1 MASGGQ
7 PQFRYTQP
15 PSKVLHLRNLPWDCT
30 PEELVELGTPF
41 GKVVNTKCGVGANRN
56 QAFIEFGDQNQA
68 IAMISYYA
76 SSTEPAQVRGK
87 NVYLQYSNR
96 QEIVNNKATGEG
108 SGNVLLVGME
118 GVAPDSVSIDVLHVV
133 RMLTVASRF
142 IKPLSRSI
150 MAGSIWNTCLCLFPL
165 PYSSLPYSSPTLPPL
180 HLFSLPFP
188 SHTLSSKY
196 PLRVFSAFGF
206 VHKIATFEKASGYQ
220 ALIQFSDAETATSA
234 KAALD
239 GRCIPSYLLPE
250 LDVAC
255 TLRITYSA
263 HSVLNVKYQSHR
275 SRDFTNPYLP
285 FLDSAKDGSGP
296 DGKKQEAESNILLA
310 SIENMQYVVTI
321 DVLHEVFSAFGFV
334 QKIAIFEKNG
344 FQALIQYPDIQ
355 TAYAAKEALEGHSIY
370 EGGYCKLHLT
380 FSRHTELNVKVNNE
394 RGRDYTKGNATP
406 SSDQPSILGPQP
418 IPSVGAAIPPAQG
431 SVPSAAT
438 NSVMPPGDPSVALPS
453 NPSSEPLLQAPVVSS
468 GGPPHYPNQAIL
480 QGPLGVV
487 ARFPGYGA
495 LQFAQGSAQAQ
506 MVQPSG
512 QGSQHMS
519 GHVNYQL
526 PPGSAQ
532 FMQYLSNGSHPLPNA
547 PGPQTMPYPALSGQ
561 QLPPGLQMMQA
572 QGFGGLPFSQG
583 PGQPMPQFP
592 MYGTQQFPP
601 GMEPKMMR
609 FSEQGGQQFTFAPRG
624 PNSR

>member
-41 GKVVNTKCGVGANRN
+41 GRVVNTKCGVGANRN
-56 QAFIEFGDQNQA
+56 QAFIEFADQNQA

-76 SSTEPAQVRGK
+76 SSAEPAQVRGK

-96 QEIVNNKATGEG
+96 QEIVNTKATGEG

-133 RMLTVASRF
+133 
-142 IKPLSRSI
+142 
-150 MAGSIWNTCLCLFPL
+150 
-165 PYSSLPYSSPTLPPL
+165 
-180 HLFSLPFP
+180 
-188 SHTLSSKY
+188 
-196 PLRVFSAFGF
+196 FSAFGF

-220 ALIQFSDAETATSA
+220 ALIQFSGAETATSA

-250 LDVAC
+250 LDGAC
-255 TLRITYSA
+255 TLRISYSA

-285 FLDSAKDGSGP
+285 FLDSTKDGSGA
-296 DGKKQEAESNILLA
+296 DGKRQEPESNILLA

-321 DVLHEVFSAFGFV
+321 DVIHEVFSAFGFV

-355 TAYAAKEALEGHSIY
+355 TAVAAKEALEGHSIY
-370 EGGYCKLHLT
+370 EGGYCKLHLA

-394 RGRDYTKGNATP
+394 RGRDYTKGNVTT

-418 IPSVGAAIPPAQG
+418 IPNSGAVIPLPD
-431 SVPSAAT
+431 STVPSAAT
-438 NSVMPPGDPSVALPS
+438 NAVMPPGVSTPVTPGEASALTSHPT
-453 NPSSEPLLQAPVVSS
+453 SEPHSQIAAVPS
-468 GGPPHYPNQAIL
+468 GGPPQYPGQAIL
-480 QGPLGVV
+480 PGPPGQAILPGPPGVPQQ
-487 ARFPGYGA
+487 FPGYG
-495 LQFAQGSAQAQ
+495 SSQAP
-506 MVQPSG
+506 MQPSG
-512 QGSQHMS
+512 QLGSQQMS
-519 GHVNYQL
+519 NHVNYQL
-526 PPGSAQ
+526 PGPAQ
-532 FMQYLSNGSHPLPNA
+532 FMQYLGNGSHLVPNTH
-547 PGPQTMPYPALSGQ
+547 GPQAAPFPGVGGQ
-561 QLPPGLQMMQA
+561 QLPPGPQMMQA
-572 QGFGGLPFSQG
+572 PGFGGLPFSQG
-583 PGQPMPQFP
+583 PRPPMPQFP
-592 MYGTQQFPP
+592 MYGNHQFPP
-601 GMEPKMMR
+601 GMP
-609 FSEQGGQQFTFAPRG
+609 FSEQGARQLPFAPQG
-624 PNSR
+624 PYSR

>member
-56 QAFIEFGDQNQA
+56 QAFIEFADQNQA

-76 SSTEPAQVRGK
+76 SSAEPAQVRGK

-96 QEIVNNKATGEG
+96 QEIVNTKTTGEG

-118 GVAPDSVSIDVLHVV
+118 GVAPDSVSIDVLHV
-133 RMLTVASRF
+133 
-142 IKPLSRSI
+142 
-150 MAGSIWNTCLCLFPL
+150 
-165 PYSSLPYSSPTLPPL
+165 
-180 HLFSLPFP
+180 
-188 SHTLSSKY
+188 
-196 PLRVFSAFGF
+196 VFSAFGF

-250 LDVAC
+250 LDGAC
-255 TLRITYSA
+255 TLRISYSA

-285 FLDSAKDGSGP
+285 FLDSAKDGSGV
-296 DGKKQEAESNILLA
+296 DGKKQEPESNILLA

-321 DVLHEVFSAFGFV
+321 DVIHEVFSAFGFV

-355 TAYAAKEALEGHSIY
+355 TAVAAKEALEGHSIY
-370 EGGYCKLHLT
+370 EGGYCKLHLA

-394 RGRDYTKGNATP
+394 RGRDYTKGSITT

-418 IPSVGAAIPPAQG
+418 IPNAGAVIPPPH
-431 SVPSAAT
+431 STVPSAAT
-438 NSVMPPGDPSVALPS
+438 SAVMPPGVPTPATPGEASALPS
-453 NPSSEPLLQAPVVSS
+453 HPTSEPHSQTAAVPP
-468 GGPPHYPNQAIL
+468 GGPPQYPGQAIL
-480 QGPLGVV
+480 PGPPGVPQQ
-487 ARFPGYGA
+487 FPGYGP
-495 LQFAQGSAQAQ
+495 AQVS
-506 MVQPSG
+506 MLQPSG
-512 QGSQHMS
+512 QGNQQMS
-519 GHVNYQL
+519 NHVNYQL

-532 FMQYLSNGSHPLPNA
+532 FMQYLGNGSHLVPNTQ
-547 PGPQTMPYPALSGQ
+547 GPQAVPFPGLGGQ
-561 QLPPGLQMMQA
+561 QLPPGPQMMQA
-572 QGFGGLPFSQG
+572 PGYGGLPFSQG
-583 PGQPMPQFP
+583 PRPPMPQFP
-592 MYGTQQFPP
+592 MYGNQQFPP
-601 GMEPKMMR
+601 GLEPQMMP
-609 FSEQGGQQFTFAPRG
+609 FSEQGGRQLPFAPRG
-624 PNSR
+624 PYSR

>member
-1 MASGGQ
+1 
-7 PQFRYTQP
+7 
-15 PSKVLHLRNLPWDCT
+15 
-30 PEELVELGTPF
+30 
-41 GKVVNTKCGVGANRN
+41 
-56 QAFIEFGDQNQA
+56 GDQNQA

-118 GVAPDSVSIDVLHVV
+118 GVAPDSVSIDVLHV
-133 RMLTVASRF
+133 
-142 IKPLSRSI
+142 
-150 MAGSIWNTCLCLFPL
+150 
-165 PYSSLPYSSPTLPPL
+165 
-180 HLFSLPFP
+180 
-188 SHTLSSKY
+188 
-196 PLRVFSAFGF
+196 VFSAFGF

-380 FSRHTELNVKVNNE
+380 FSRHTELNVK
-394 RGRDYTKGNATP
+394 
-406 SSDQPSILGPQP
+406 
-418 IPSVGAAIPPAQG
+418 
-431 SVPSAAT
+431 
-438 NSVMPPGDPSVALPS
+438 
-453 NPSSEPLLQAPVVSS
+453 
-468 GGPPHYPNQAIL
+468 
-480 QGPLGVV
+480 
-487 ARFPGYGA
+487 
-495 LQFAQGSAQAQ
+495 
-506 MVQPSG
+506 
-512 QGSQHMS
+512 
-519 GHVNYQL
+519 
-526 PPGSAQ
+526 
-532 FMQYLSNGSHPLPNA
+532 
-547 PGPQTMPYPALSGQ
+547 
-561 QLPPGLQMMQA
+561 
-572 QGFGGLPFSQG
+572 
-583 PGQPMPQFP
+583 
-592 MYGTQQFPP
+592 
-601 GMEPKMMR
+601 
-609 FSEQGGQQFTFAPRG
+609 
-624 PNSR
+624 

>member
-56 QAFIEFGDQNQA
+56 QAFIEFADQNQA

-76 SSTEPAQVRGK
+76 SSAEPAQVRGK

-96 QEIVNNKATGEG
+96 QEIVNTKTTGEG

-118 GVAPDSVSIDVLHVV
+118 GVAPDSVSIDVLH
-133 RMLTVASRF
+133 L
-142 IKPLSRSI
+142 
-150 MAGSIWNTCLCLFPL
+150 
-165 PYSSLPYSSPTLPPL
+165 
-180 HLFSLPFP
+180 
-188 SHTLSSKY
+188 
-196 PLRVFSAFGF
+196 VFSAFGF

-250 LDVAC
+250 LDGAC
-255 TLRITYSA
+255 TLRISYSA

-285 FLDSAKDGSGP
+285 FLDSAKDGSGA
-296 DGKKQEAESNILLA
+296 DGKKQEPESNILLA

-355 TAYAAKEALEGHSIY
+355 TAVAAKEALEGHSIY
-370 EGGYCKLHLT
+370 EGGYCKLHLA
-380 FSRHTELNVKVNNE
+380 FSRHTELNVKINNE
-394 RGRDYTKGNATP
+394 RGRDYTKGNITP
-406 SSDQPSILGPQP
+406 SSNQPSILGPQP
-418 IPSVGAAIPPAQG
+418 LPNVGATIPQPNN

-438 NSVMPPGDPSVALPS
+438 SAVMPPGVPSPAMPGEPSVALPS
-453 NPSSEPLLQAPVVSS
+453 HPSSEPHLQTPVAPL
-468 GGPPHYPNQAIL
+468 GGPPQYPSQAIL
-480 QGPLGVV
+480 PQQ
-487 ARFPGYGA
+487 FPGYG
-495 LQFAQGSAQAQ
+495 SAQAPMLQ
-506 MVQPSG
+506 G
-512 QGSQHMS
+512 QGSQQMS
-519 GHVNYQL
+519 NHVNYQL

-532 FMQYLSNGSHPLPNA
+532 FMQYLGNGSHLVPNTH
-547 PGPQTMPYPALSGQ
+547 GPQAVPFPGLGGQ
-561 QLPPGLQMMQA
+561 QLPPGPQMMQA
-572 QGFGGLPFSQG
+572 PGYGGLPFSQG
-583 PGQPMPQFP
+583 PRQPMAQFP
-592 MYGTQQFPP
+592 MYSNQQFPP
-601 GMEPKMMR
+601 GMEPQMMP
-609 FSEQGGQQFTFAPRG
+609 FSEQGGRQLPFPPQG
-624 PNSR
+624 PYSR

>member
-7 PQFRYTQP
+7 TQFRYTQP

-56 QAFIEFGDQNQA
+56 QAFIEFADQNQA

-76 SSTEPAQVRGK
+76 SSAEPAQVRGK

-96 QEIVNNKATGEG
+96 QEIVNNKTTGEG

-118 GVAPDSVSIDVLHVV
+118 GVAPDSVSIDVLHV
-133 RMLTVASRF
+133 
-142 IKPLSRSI
+142 
-150 MAGSIWNTCLCLFPL
+150 
-165 PYSSLPYSSPTLPPL
+165 
-180 HLFSLPFP
+180 
-188 SHTLSSKY
+188 
-196 PLRVFSAFGF
+196 VFSAFGF

-220 ALIQFSDAETATSA
+220 ALIQFSDAETATAA

-250 LDVAC
+250 LDGAC
-255 TLRITYSA
+255 TLRISYSA
-263 HSVLNVKYQSHR
+263 HSVLNVKYQSQR

-285 FLDSAKDGSGP
+285 FLESAKNGSAP
-296 DGKKQEAESNILLA
+296 DAKKQEAESNILLA

-355 TAYAAKEALEGHSIY
+355 TAVAAKEALEGHSIY

-394 RGRDYTKGNATP
+394 RGRDYTKGNIAP

-418 IPSVGAAIPPAQG
+418 IPNVGAVIPPPHG
-431 SVPSAAT
+431 GVPSAAT
-438 NSVMPPGDPSVALPS
+438 NAVMPPGVPISATPADPSVALSS
-453 NPSSEPLLQAPVVSS
+453 NSSSEPHSQATVIPS
-468 GGPPHYPNQAIL
+468 GGPPQYPGQAIL
-480 QGPLGVV
+480 QNPPGV
-487 ARFPGYGA
+487 APQFPGYGVP
-495 LQFAQGSAQAQ
+495 QFTQGSSQVP

-512 QGSQHMS
+512 HGSQLMS
-519 GHVNYQL
+519 SHVNYQL

-532 FMQYLSNGSHPLPNA
+532 FMQYLGNGSHPIPNA
-547 PGPQTMPYPALSGQ
+547 PGSQAMLFPGLGGQ
-561 QLPPGLQMMQA
+561 QLPPGPQMVQA
-572 QGFGGLPFSQG
+572 PGYGGLPFAQG
-583 PGQPMPQFP
+583 PGQLMPQFS
-592 MYGTQQFPP
+592 MYGNQQFPP
-601 GMEPKMMR
+601 GMEPQAMP
-609 FSEQGGQQFTFAPRG
+609 FSEQGGRQLPFAPRG
-624 PNSR
+624 PFGC

>member
-56 QAFIEFGDQNQA
+56 QAFIEFADQNQA

-76 SSTEPAQVRGK
+76 SSAEPAQVRGK

-96 QEIVNNKATGEG
+96 QEIINNKTTGEG

-118 GVAPDSVSIDVLHVV
+118 GVAPDSVSIDVLHV
-133 RMLTVASRF
+133 
-142 IKPLSRSI
+142 
-150 MAGSIWNTCLCLFPL
+150 
-165 PYSSLPYSSPTLPPL
+165 
-180 HLFSLPFP
+180 
-188 SHTLSSKY
+188 
-196 PLRVFSAFGF
+196 VFSAFGF

-250 LDVAC
+250 LDGAC

-285 FLDSAKDGSGP
+285 FLDSAKDGSGV

-310 SIENMQYVVTI
+310 SVENMQYVVTI

-355 TAYAAKEALEGHSIY
+355 TAVAAKEALEGHSIY

-394 RGRDYTKGNATP
+394 RGRDYTKGSVTP

-418 IPSVGAAIPPAQG
+418 IPNVGAAIPPAQG

-438 NSVMPPGDPSVALPS
+438 NSVMPSGDPSVAVPS

-468 GGPPHYPNQAIL
+468 GGPAQYPSQAIL
-480 QGPLGVV
+480 QAPPGV
-487 ARFPGYGA
+487 APGFPGYGA
-495 LQFAQGSAQAQ
+495 LQFAQVSAQAQ

-512 QGSQHMS
+512 QGSQQMS
-519 GHVNYQL
+519 SHVNYQL

-532 FMQYLSNGSHPLPNA
+532 FMQYLGNGSHPLPNA
-547 PGPQTMPYPALSGQ
+547 PGPQTMPYPALGGQ
-561 QLPPGLQMMQA
+561 QLPPGPQMMQA
-572 QGFGGLPFSQG
+572 PGFGGLPFSQG

-601 GMEPKMMR
+601 GMEPQMMR
-609 FSEQGGQQFTFAPRG
+609 FPEQGGQQFTFAPRG
-624 PNSR
+624 PYGR

>member
-56 QAFIEFGDQNQA
+56 QAFIEFADQNQA

-76 SSTEPAQVRGK
+76 SSAEPAQVRGK

-96 QEIVNNKATGEG
+96 QEIINNKTTGEG

-118 GVAPDSVSIDVLHVV
+118 GVAPDSVSIDVLHV
-133 RMLTVASRF
+133 
-142 IKPLSRSI
+142 
-150 MAGSIWNTCLCLFPL
+150 
-165 PYSSLPYSSPTLPPL
+165 
-180 HLFSLPFP
+180 
-188 SHTLSSKY
+188 
-196 PLRVFSAFGF
+196 VFSAFGF

-250 LDVAC
+250 LDGAC
-255 TLRITYSA
+255 TLKISYSA

-285 FLDSAKDGSGP
+285 FLDSAKDASGL

-310 SIENMQYVVTI
+310 SVENMQYVVTI

-355 TAYAAKEALEGHSIY
+355 TAVAAKEALEGHSIY

-394 RGRDYTKGNATP
+394 RGRDYTKGNVTP
-406 SSDQPSILGPQP
+406 SSDRPSILGPQP
-418 IPSVGAAIPPAQG
+418 IPNVGAAIPPAPG
-431 SVPSAAT
+431 SVAT
-438 NSVMPPGDPSVALPS
+438 NSVMQPGDPSVAVPS

-468 GGPPHYPNQAIL
+468 GGPAQYPNQAIL
-480 QGPLGVV
+480 QAPPGV
-487 ARFPGYGA
+487 APQFPGYGA

-512 QGSQHMS
+512 QGSQQMS
-519 GHVNYQL
+519 SHVNYQL
-526 PPGSAQ
+526 PPGAAQ
-532 FMQYLSNGSHPLPNA
+532 FMQ
-547 PGPQTMPYPALSGQ
+547 
-561 QLPPGLQMMQA
+561 
-572 QGFGGLPFSQG
+572 
-583 PGQPMPQFP
+583 
-592 MYGTQQFPP
+592 
-601 GMEPKMMR
+601 
-609 FSEQGGQQFTFAPRG
+609 
-624 PNSR
+624 

>member
-56 QAFIEFGDQNQA
+56 QAFIEFADQNQA

-76 SSTEPAQVRGK
+76 SSAEPAQVRGK

-96 QEIVNNKATGEG
+96 QEIVNTKTTGEG

-133 RMLTVASRF
+133 
-142 IKPLSRSI
+142 
-150 MAGSIWNTCLCLFPL
+150 
-165 PYSSLPYSSPTLPPL
+165 
-180 HLFSLPFP
+180 
-188 SHTLSSKY
+188 
-196 PLRVFSAFGF
+196 FSAFGF

-220 ALIQFSDAETATSA
+220 ALVQFSDAETATSA

-250 LDVAC
+250 LDGAC
-255 TLRITYSA
+255 TLRISYSA

-285 FLDSAKDGSGP
+285 FLDSAKDGSGV
-296 DGKKQEAESNILLA
+296 DGKKQEPESNILLA

-321 DVLHEVFSAFGFV
+321 DVIHE
-334 QKIAIFEKNG
+334 KIAIFEKNG

-355 TAYAAKEALEGHSIY
+355 TAVAAKEALEGHSIY
-370 EGGYCKLHLT
+370 EGGYCKLHLA

-394 RGRDYTKGNATP
+394 RGRDYTKGNVTT

-418 IPSVGAAIPPAQG
+418 IPNAGAVIPQPPT
-431 SVPSAAT
+431 SVPSATTSA
-438 NSVMPPGDPSVALPS
+438 VIPPGVPTPAMPGEASALPS
-453 NPSSEPLLQAPVVSS
+453 HPTSEPHSQAAAVPS
-468 GGPPHYPNQAIL
+468 GGPPQYPGQAIL
-480 QGPLGVV
+480 PAPPGVPQQ
-487 ARFPGYGA
+487 FPGYG
-495 LQFAQGSAQAQ
+495 LAQAP
-506 MVQPSG
+506 MLQPSV
-512 QGSQHMS
+512 QGSQQMS
-519 GHVNYQL
+519 NHVNYQL

-532 FMQYLSNGSHPLPNA
+532 FMQYLGNGSHIVPNTH
-547 PGPQTMPYPALSGQ
+547 GPQAVPFPGLGGQ
-561 QLPPGLQMMQA
+561 QLPPGPQMIQA
-572 QGFGGLPFSQG
+572 PGYGGLPFSQG
-583 PGQPMPQFP
+583 PRPPMPQFP
-592 MYGTQQFPP
+592 MYGNQQFPQ
-601 GMEPKMMR
+601 GMEPQMMP
-609 FSEQGGQQFTFAPRG
+609 FSEQGGRPFPFAPRG
-624 PNSR
+624 PYSH

>member
-118 GVAPDSVSIDVLHVV
+118 GVAPDSVSIDVLHV
-133 RMLTVASRF
+133 
-142 IKPLSRSI
+142 
-150 MAGSIWNTCLCLFPL
+150 
-165 PYSSLPYSSPTLPPL
+165 
-180 HLFSLPFP
+180 
-188 SHTLSSKY
+188 
-196 PLRVFSAFGF
+196 VFSAFGF

-601 GMEPKMMR
+601 GMEPQMMR